1 MVKYKLLY
9 SHNPSYKP
17 LPDRHTLVPM
27 TVTDATR
34 AVLKCSFYDESMSAF
49 VNSVSPK
56 ERYVDE
62 YCWMINGPSPR
73 SKCGE
78 CCQCPSSFSLL
89 CRLNR
94 L

>member
-27 TVTDATR
+27 TDATR
-34 AVLKCSFYDESMSAF
+34 AVLKCTFYDESMSAF

-62 YCWMINGPSPR
+62 DCGMINGPSPA
-73 SKCGE
+73 
-78 CCQCPSSFSLL
+78 PSVGSATSALPVSPS
-89 CRLNR
+89 CAG
-94 L
+94 